1 MNKFDSIRPYQDHEV
16 NNTLK
21 KLSFDRNIIDT
32 ILDTNTYPLIKKLPF
47 SRGLISLMLWMKVRN
62 IQSIKEY
69 QDIFEGIVTNIVD
82 NSINNFT
89 VSGIENLDKD
99 KSYLFISNHRDITL
113 DSALLN
119 LTLRKNGFNTTN
131 NAVGNNLL
139 NEEWASDLMRLN
151 RSFIIDRSDKSKK
164 DIYKSLFLASEF
176 ISMSLT

>member
-82 NSINNFT
+82 KSIDNF
-89 VSGIENLDKD
+89 SGLGHR
-99 KSYLFISNHRDITL
+99 KS
-113 DSALLN
+113 
-119 LTLRKNGFNTTN
+119 
-131 NAVGNNLL
+131 
-139 NEEWASDLMRLN
+139 
-151 RSFIIDRSDKSKK
+151 
-164 DIYKSLFLASEF
+164 
-176 ISMSLT
+176 